1 MSNKEHK
8 IQKKLLKQ
16 EYKLEKKRWQ
26 QQADA
31 EHATPPSLSVRF
43 AESIRGILYIILALS
58 IFIAVIM
65 GQSGLILTLE
75 DIIDSLIIAKLGRV
89 LILIIAIALFIYGL
103 KNLRFLK

>member
-8 IQKKLLKQ
+8 IQMKLLKQ
-16 EYKLEKKRWQ
+16 EYMLEKKRWQ
-26 QQADA
+26 QEANADQST
-31 EHATPPSLSVRF
+31 HPCLSVRF
-43 AESIRGILYIILALS
+43 AESIRGILYVIPALS

-75 DIIDSLIIAKLGRV
+75 DIIDSLIIAKLGKV